1 MRGAEGWIMEG
12 RDSVGLDNVGARVR
26 PIVFGFLGWSAIGLV
41 FSIPGIRTS
50 DRWGYPLLLSF
61 VQWWSWGLIAL
72 LIVQF
77 DRRLPFTDRL
87 VGRRLLSHIPGSLVL
102 TSLYLYVQ
110 AGLNAL
116 LGLGPIQAVIDSGVL
131 LQSVN
136 SGLFLW
142 VWIVYWMIL
151 GAWLAKQYQERFR
164 RSELQRERVERLS
177 TQAQLRSLRLQ
188 LDPHFVFNALNAI
201 SSEIGADPVSARAMI
216 EHLGN
221 LLRLTLDTN
230 DRQLVPLFE
239 ELSFLDHYLAI
250 QRIRFGDRFRF
261 EQVIDEDVRHIL
273 VPSMTIQPLVENSI
287 RHGLSQRAKGGLVR
301 VAARRSDEQHIRITV
316 EDDGVGLPADW
327 SPGKS
332 LGLGLSIT
340 EQRLAALYPGQGSVF
355 DVRRRDGGGTEVEL
369 RLPIHPGEGASW
381 RPEPRHA

>member
-1 MRGAEGWIMEG
+1 MDG
-12 RDSVGLDNVGARVR
+12 RDCVDSENFGGRVR
-26 PIVFGFLGWSAIGLV
+26 TILFGFLGWSAIGLV
-41 FSIPGIRTS
+41 FSIPGIRIS
-50 DRWGYPLLLSF
+50 DRWGPPLLLSF

-72 LIVQF
+72 LIAQF
-77 DRRLPFTDRL
+77 DRRLPFTDPQIT
-87 VGRRLLSHIPGSLVL
+87 RRLLAHIPGSLLL
-102 TSLYLYVQ
+102 TSLYLYVE
-110 AGLNAL
+110 AGLKAL
-116 LGLGPIQAVIDSGVL
+116 FGIGSIQAVVDPGVLLESIDSGM
-131 LQSVN
+131 
-136 SGLFLW
+136 FLW

-188 LDPHFVFNALNAI
+188 IDPHFLFNALNAI
-201 SSEIGADPVSARAMI
+201 SSEVEADPASARSMI

-250 QRIRFGDRFRF
+250 QRIRFGDRLRF
-261 EQVIDEDVRHIL
+261 EQVIDEDVRHVL

-287 RHGLSQRAKGGLVR
+287 RHGLSQRARGGLVR
-301 VAARRSDEQHIRITV
+301 VAAGRSDEQHIRITV

-327 SPGKS
+327 SPGQS

-340 EQRLAALYPGQGSVF
+340 AQRLAALYPRQDSVF
-355 DVRRRDGGGTEVEL
+355 DVRRRKGGGTEVEM
-369 RLPIHPGEGASW
+369 RLPIHPAEGASW
-381 RPEPRHA
+381 RSEPRHA

>member
-1 MRGAEGWIMEG
+1 MEG
-12 RDSVGLDNVGARVR
+12 RDRVHLNNVRSKIR

-41 FSIPGIRTS
+41 FSIPGIRTGDGWRS
-50 DRWGYPLLLSF
+50 PLLLSF

-77 DRRLPFTDRL
+77 DRRLPFPDPQ
-87 VGRRLLSHIPGSLVL
+87 VGRRLLAHIPGSLAL
-102 TSLYLYVQ
+102 TSLCLYVE
-110 AGLNAL
+110 AGLKAL
-116 LGLGPIQAVIDSGVL
+116 LGLGPLQAAFDPGVL

-136 SGLFLW
+136 SGMFLW
-142 VWIVYWMIL
+142 VWLIYWMIL
-151 GAWLAKQYQERFR
+151 GAWLARQYQERFR
-164 RSELQRERVERLS
+164 WSELQRERTERLS

-188 LDPHFVFNALNAI
+188 IDPHFLFNALNAI
-201 SSEIGADPVSARAMI
+201 SSEVEGDPVSARNMI
-216 EHLGN
+216 EHLGS

-250 QRIRFGDRFRF
+250 QRIRFGDRLHF
-261 EQVIDEDVRHIL
+261 EQVIDDDVRHVL

-287 RHGLSQRAKGGLVR
+287 RHGLSQRARGGLVR
-301 VAARRSDEQHIRITV
+301 VAARRSGDQHIRITV
-316 EDDGVGLPADW
+316 EDDGVGLPEDW
-327 SPGKS
+327 APGKS

-340 EQRLAALYPGQGSVF
+340 AQRLAALYPRQSRVF
-355 DVRRRDGGGTEVEL
+355 DVRRRAGGGTEVEL
-369 RLPIHPGEGASW
+369 RFPIQLEEGASW

>member
-1 MRGAEGWIMEG
+1 MEG

>member
-1 MRGAEGWIMEG
+1 V
-12 RDSVGLDNVGARVR
+12 DLDKIGGKIR
-26 PIVFGFLGWSAIGLV
+26 PILFGFLGWSAIGLV
-41 FSIPGIRTS
+41 FSIPAIRT
-50 DRWGYPLLLSF
+50 DDHWGRPLVLSL

-77 DRRLPFTDRL
+77 DRWLPFTDL
-87 VGRRLLSHIPGSLVL
+87 QIGRRLLAHIPGSLVL

-110 AGLNAL
+110 AGLKAL
-116 LGLGPIQAVIDSGVL
+116 LGLGPVQAVLDPGVL

-136 SGLFLW
+136 SGMFPWLC
-142 VWIVYWMIL
+142 INYWLIL
-151 GAWLAKQYQERFR
+151 GAWLVKQYHERFR
-164 RSELQRERVERLS
+164 RSELQRERTERLS

-188 LDPHFVFNALNAI
+188 IDPHFLFNALNAI
-201 SSEIGADPVSARAMI
+201 SSEVEADPVSARNMI

-221 LLRLTLDTN
+221 LLRLTLDTH

-250 QRIRFGDRFRF
+250 QRIRFGDRLRF
-261 EQVIDEDVRHIL
+261 EQVIDEDVRHVL

-287 RHGLSQRAKGGLVR
+287 RHGLSQRARGGLVR

-340 EQRLAALYPGQGSVF
+340 AQRLAALYPRQDSVF
-355 DVRRRDGGGTEVEL
+355 DVRRRSGGGTEVEL
-369 RLPIHPGEGASW
+369 RLPIHPGDGASW
-381 RPEPRHA
+381 RSEPRHA

>member
-1 MRGAEGWIMEG
+1 MTNPTAHSQGYNPG
-12 RDSVGLDNVGARVR
+12 RRIR
-26 PIVFGFLGWSAIGLV
+26 PILFGFLGWSAIGLV
-41 FSIPGIRTS
+41 FAIPGIRI
-50 DRWGYPLLLSF
+50 DGHWGRPLLLSF
-61 VQWWSWGLIAL
+61 AQWWSWGLIAL

-77 DRRLPFTDRL
+77 DRRLPFTDL
-87 VGRRLLSHIPGSLVL
+87 QIGRRLLAHIPGSLIL
-102 TSLYLYVQ
+102 TSLCLYVQ
-110 AGLNAL
+110 AGLKAL
-116 LGLGPIQAVIDSGVL
+116 LGLGPLQAALDPGELLESVDSGM
-131 LQSVN
+131 
-136 SGLFLW
+136 FLW
-142 VWIVYWMIL
+142 VWIIYWMIL

-164 RSELQRERVERLS
+164 WSELQRERTERLS

-188 LDPHFVFNALNAI
+188 IDPHFLFNALNAI
-201 SSEIGADPVSARAMI
+201 SSEVEADPVSARNMI

-230 DRQLVPLFE
+230 DRQFVPLFE

-250 QRIRFGDRFRF
+250 QRIRFGDRLRF
-261 EQVIDEDVRHIL
+261 EQVIDEDVRHVL

-287 RHGLSQRAKGGLVR
+287 RHGLSQRARGGLVR

-327 SPGKS
+327 TPGKS
-332 LGLGLSIT
+332 PGLGLSIT
-340 EQRLAALYPGQGSVF
+340 AQRLAALYPRQDSVF
-355 DVRRRDGGGTEVEL
+355 DVRRRAGGGTEVEL

>member
-1 MRGAEGWIMEG
+1 MEG
-12 RDSVGLDNVGARVR
+12 RDSVGSDNLGARVR
-26 PIVFGFLGWSAIGLV
+26 PIVFGLLGWSAIGLV

-50 DRWGYPLLLSF
+50 DRWGHPLLLSL
-61 VQWWSWGLIAL
+61 VQCWSWGLVAPL
-72 LIVQF
+72 VVQF
-77 DRRLPFTDRL
+77 DRGLPFTDPQI
-87 VGRRLLSHIPGSLVL
+87 GRRLLFHIPGSLVL
-102 TSLYLYVQ
+102 TSLYLYVE
-110 AGLNAL
+110 AGLKGL
-116 LGLGPIQAVIDSGVL
+116 LGLGPIHAVIDPGVL

-136 SGLFLW
+136 SGMFLW

-188 LDPHFVFNALNAI
+188 LDPHFLFNALNAI
-201 SSEIGADPVSARAMI
+201 SSEIEADPVSARGMI

-221 LLRLTLDTN
+221 LLRLTLNTN

-250 QRIRFGDRFRF
+250 QKIRFGDRLRF
-261 EQVIDEDVRHIL
+261 EQIIDEDVRHVL

-287 RHGLSQRAKGGLVR
+287 RHGLSQRAKGGVVR
-301 VAARRSDEQHIRITV
+301 VAARRSDEHIRITV
-316 EDDGVGLPADW
+316 DDDGVGLPADW

-332 LGLGLSIT
+332 PGLGLSVT
-340 EQRLAALYPGQGSVF
+340 EQRLAALYPGEDSVF
-355 DVRRRDGGGTEVEL
+355 DVRRRKGGGTEVEL
-369 RLPIHPGEGASW
+369 RLPIQAGEGASW

>member
-1 MRGAEGWIMEG
+1 MEG
-12 RDSVGLDNVGARVR
+12 PWRDSVRSLGRRIR
-26 PIVFGFLGWSAIGLV
+26 PILFGFLGWSAIGLL
-41 FSIPGIRTS
+41 FAIPGIRT
-50 DRWGYPLLLSF
+50 DDHWVHPLLLSF

-77 DRRLPFTDRL
+77 DRRLPFTDL
-87 VGRRLLSHIPGSLVL
+87 QLGRRLLAHIAGSLVL

-110 AGLNAL
+110 AGLR
-116 LGLGPIQAVIDSGVL
+116 GLVGLAPIQAFADPGVL

-136 SGLFLW
+136 SGMFLW
-142 VWIVYWMIL
+142 EWTIYWMIL
-151 GAWLAKQYQERFR
+151 GAWLAKKYQERLR
-164 RSELQRERVERLS
+164 WSELQRERTERLS

-188 LDPHFVFNALNAI
+188 IDPHFLFNALNAI
-201 SSEIGADPVSARAMI
+201 SSEVEADPVSARNMI

-250 QRIRFGDRFRF
+250 QKIRFGDRLRF
-261 EQVIDEDVRHIL
+261 EQLIDEDVRHVL

-287 RHGLSQRAKGGLVR
+287 RHGLSQRASGGVVR
-301 VAARRSDEQHIRITV
+301 VAARRADEEHIRITV

-340 EQRLAALYPGQGSVF
+340 AQRLSALYPRQNSVF
-355 DVRRRDGGGTEVEL
+355 DIRRRTEGGTEVEL
-369 RLPIHPGEGASW
+369 RLPIHPGDGTSW
-381 RPEPRHA
+381 MPEPKHA

>member
-1 MRGAEGWIMEG
+1 MEG
-12 RDSVGLDNVGARVR
+12 RGSVDLDNFGGRIR
-26 PIVFGFLGWSAIGLV
+26 PILFGVLGWSAIGLV
-41 FSIPGIRTS
+41 FSIPGIRTG
-50 DRWGYPLLLSF
+50 DRWGPPLLLSF
-61 VQWWSWGLIAL
+61 AQWWSWGLIAL

-77 DRRLPFTDRL
+77 DRRLPFTDPQI
-87 VGRRLLSHIPGSLVL
+87 GRRLLAHIPGSLVL
-102 TSLYLYVQ
+102 TSLCLYVQ
-110 AGLNAL
+110 AGLKAL
-116 LGLGPIQAVIDSGVL
+116 LGLGPIQAVVDPGVL

-136 SGLFLW
+136 SGMFLW
-142 VWIVYWMIL
+142 VWIIYWMIL

-164 RSELQRERVERLS
+164 RSELQRERTERLS

-188 LDPHFVFNALNAI
+188 IDPHFLFNALNAI
-201 SSEIGADPVSARAMI
+201 SSEVEADPVSARNMI

-250 QRIRFGDRFRF
+250 QRIRFGDRLRF
-261 EQVIDEDVRHIL
+261 EQLIGEDVRHVL

-301 VAARRSDEQHIRITV
+301 VAAGRSGEQHIRITV

-332 LGLGLSIT
+332 PGLGLSIT
-340 EQRLAALYPGQGSVF
+340 AQRLAALYPRQDSVF
-355 DVRRRDGGGTEVEL
+355 DVRRRAGGGTEVEL

>member
-1 MRGAEGWIMEG
+1 MNPDDPG
-12 RDSVGLDNVGARVR
+12 RRIR
-26 PIVFGFLGWSAIGLV
+26 PILFGFLGWSAIGLV
-41 FSIPGIRTS
+41 FAIPGLRTG
-50 DRWGYPLLLSF
+50 DRWGRPLLDSLA
-61 VQWWSWGLIAL
+61 QWWSWGLISL

-77 DRRLPFTDRL
+77 DRRLPFPDQQI
-87 VGRRLLSHIPGSLVL
+87 GRRLLAHIPGSLVL
-102 TSLYLYVQ
+102 TSLCLYVQ
-110 AGLNAL
+110 TAIEAL
-116 LGLGPIQAVIDSGVL
+116 LGLGPIQAVVDRGVFL
-131 LQSVN
+131 YSVN
-136 SGLFLW
+136 SGMFLW
-142 VWIVYWMIL
+142 VWIIYWMIL

-164 RSELQRERVERLS
+164 SSELQRERTERLS

-188 LDPHFVFNALNAI
+188 IDPHFLFNALNAI
-201 SSEIGADPVSARAMI
+201 SSEVEADPVCARNMI

-250 QRIRFGDRFRF
+250 QRIRFGDRLRF
-261 EQVIDEDVRHIL
+261 EQVIDEDVRHVL

-301 VAARRSDEQHIRITV
+301 VVATRTEGQQIRITV

-332 LGLGLSIT
+332 LGLGLST
-340 EQRLAALYPGQGSVF
+340 TAQRLAVLYPRQESVF
-355 DVRRRDGGGTEVEL
+355 DVRRRVGGGTEVEL
-369 RLPIHPGEGASW
+369 RLPIQIGDGASW
-381 RPEPRHA
+381 RPEPKHA